1 MKIALKIILLSI
13 VLLILNIKNIS
24 YAQPI
29 KTFPKVEVPNENSEA
44 SNKYAVI
51 ANFVK
56 GKTEVKTFGDVNW
69 EHLKDDDGKPIINIS
84 NPPISQ
90 KGKFGVIYTNVGTF
104 EGKSLDLKITI
115 NNWNKF
121 SKNKASITFE
131 EYSIGHLQGGYNW
144 VDQNWQYVDH
154 ETGNPANISGS
165 YMTFNDLDAM
175 QYVQFSKQTTKEI
188 DKMYVSNDTWV
199 DASMHNKGE
208 LRIGEIAGKEATRND
223 RYAMV
228 TALFSGNSIQFKWG
242 KIYEEKEAGNSW
254 SWEKGSNYFGFS
266 GEKPVKTEVLKP
278 TKLIIQN
285 DNKTTKANEI
295 KTKNGIIRY
304 DIIHSVPSEYAE
316 FFYKSYSLKDDLIKN
331 LEIVGTPQIY
341 NESDENVTDKFI
353 NKSTESN
360 INFQATDSTLKDS
373 SFYGHTYH
381 LRFDAKVKNNS
392 NLSES
397 IDDDDSFFIKNI
409 GYIEKDGKVIK
420 TNVVLTKFK
429 PLNNNIHKSI
439 IDNNQEVEEKK
450 VRVDELYK
458 YRIKGTVGNDE
469 TIQNFA
475 IVDDGEDVL
484 SFENAKVFDA
494 QHEDITNQGTLTI
507 DKEKNIVKWVP
518 TDISNIYGKT
528 YIMEIDSKI
537 KPKADLKAY
546 KHDERYIIPNTGRFE
561 INNNKI
567 YTNTVNVYTIPI
579 SNSIHK
585 SILENGKE
593 IEEKKVRV
601 DELYK
606 YRIKGTVGNSETIH
620 DFAIVDDGED
630 VLSFENT
637 KVFDENHVDIT
648 NQGTLTINKEKNI
661 VKWVPN
667 DISNIYGKT
676 YIMEIDSKIKKSV
689 KLKNYKNKKRYIIPN
704 TAQFIINNK
713 VVKSNTVNV
722 FTVFKPN
729 KPININQI
737 QQNINDKHK
746 IKNSNNE
753 ISDSYNDIT
762 INIKRI
768 KHFVNNLNLMNNT
781 SSNLNSKDKEN
792 SIQSSLQQNRSIDI
806 RDNSINKQLSNI
818 DKKTKDEPIDILP
831 KTGLNNNLTIVVLG
845 SLLILF
851 SFAHVFILLYRRER

>member
-1 MKIALKIILLSI
+1 
-13 VLLILNIKNIS
+13 
-24 YAQPI
+24 
-29 KTFPKVEVPNENSEA
+29 
-44 SNKYAVI
+44 
-51 ANFVK
+51 
-56 GKTEVKTFGDVNW
+56 
-69 EHLKDDDGKPIINIS
+69 
-84 NPPISQ
+84 
-90 KGKFGVIYTNVGTF
+90 
-104 EGKSLDLKITI
+104 
-115 NNWNKF
+115 
-121 SKNKASITFE
+121 
-131 EYSIGHLQGGYNW
+131 
-144 VDQNWQYVDH
+144 
-154 ETGNPANISGS
+154 
-165 YMTFNDLDAM
+165 
-175 QYVQFSKQTTKEI
+175 
-188 DKMYVSNDTWV
+188 MYVSNDTWV
-199 DASMHNKGE
+199 DASMHNNGE
-208 LRIGEIAGKEATRND
+208 LRIGELAGKEATRND

-228 TALFSGNSIQFKWG
+228 TALFSGNSIRFKWG
-242 KIYEEKEAGNSW
+242 KDYGAPSNTMSWDIGN
-254 SWEKGSNYFGFS
+254 NYFGFS
-266 GEKPVKTEVLKP
+266 GQKPVKTEVLKP
-278 TKLIIQN
+278 TKLIIQA
-285 DNKTTKANEI
+285 DNRTNTSNEI
-295 KTKNGIIRY
+295 RSKNEQIRY
-304 DIIHSVPSEYAE
+304 DIVHTVPSEYKE
-316 FFYKSYSLKDDLIKN
+316 FFYKSYIIKDDLLSE
-331 LEIVGTPQIY
+331 LEIMGTPQIFD
-341 NESDENVTDKFI
+341 ESDKNVTEKFI
-353 NKSTESN
+353 NNSTESS
-360 INFQATDSTLKDS
+360 INFQAKNETLKDS

-381 LRFDAKVKNNS
+381 LYFDAKIKDSS
-392 NLSES
+392 NLEES
-397 IDDDDSFFIKNI
+397 LNQEGFFLMKNI
-409 GYIEKDGKVIK
+409 AYIEKDGKKIK

-469 TIQNFA
+469 TIHNFA

-484 SFENAKVFDA
+484 TFENAKVFDE

-561 INNNKI
+561 INDNKVN
-567 YTNTVNVYTIPI
+567 TNTVNVYTIPI

-676 YIMEIDSKIKKSV
+676 YIMEIDSKIKKGV

-768 KHFVNNLNLMNNT
+768 KHFVDNLNLMNNT

>member
-56 GKTEVKTFGDVNW
+56 GKTSIKTFGNVNW
-69 EHLKDDDGKPIINIS
+69 QDIVDEDGKPIINLS
-84 NPPISQ
+84 NPPVSQ
-90 KGKFGVIYTNVGTF
+90 KGKIGIVYTNVGTY
-104 EGKSLDLKITI
+104 EGKQLDLKITI
-115 NNWNKF
+115 NDW
-121 SKNKASITFE
+121 SKYSKHNAAITFE
-131 EYSIGHLQGGYNW
+131 RNSIGHLQAGYNW
-144 VDQNWQYVDH
+144 VEQTWQYVDH
-154 ETGNPANISGS
+154 ETGNLANISGS
-165 YMTFNDLDAM
+165 YMTFNDLDAK
-175 QYVQFSKQTTKEI
+175 QFVQFSKQTTNEI
-188 DKMYVSNDTWV
+188 DRMYVSNDTWV
-199 DASMHNKGE
+199 DASMHNNGE
-208 LRIGEIAGKEATRND
+208 LRIGELAGKEATRND

-228 TALFSGNSIQFKWG
+228 TALFSGNSIRFKWG
-242 KIYEEKEAGNSW
+242 KDYGAPSNTMSWDIGN
-254 SWEKGSNYFGFS
+254 NYFGFS
-266 GEKPVKTEVLKP
+266 GQKPVKTEVLKP
-278 TKLIIQN
+278 TKLIIQA
-285 DNKTTKANEI
+285 DNRTNTSNEI
-295 KTKNGIIRY
+295 RSKNEQIRY
-304 DIIHSVPSEYAE
+304 DIVHTVPSEYKE
-316 FFYKSYSLKDDLIKN
+316 FFYKSYIIKDDLLSE
-331 LEIVGTPQIY
+331 LEIMGTPQIFD
-341 NESDENVTDKFI
+341 ESDKNVTEKFI
-353 NKSTESN
+353 NNSTESS
-360 INFQATDSTLKDS
+360 INFQAKNETLKDS

-381 LRFDAKVKNNS
+381 LYFDAKIKDSS
-392 NLSES
+392 NLEES
-397 IDDDDSFFIKNI
+397 LNQEGFFLMKNI
-409 GYIEKDGKVIK
+409 AYIEKDGKKIK

-458 YRIKGTVGNDE
+458 YRLKGTVGNSE
-469 TIQNFA
+469 TIHNFA

-484 SFENAKVFDA
+484 TFENAKVFDE

-676 YIMEIDSKIKKSV
+676 YIMEIDSKIKKGV

-768 KHFVNNLNLMNNT
+768 KHFVDNLNLMNNT